1 MASHGALTVMVS
13 ACPPSLGPSLPTSAD
28 KRGAPFP
35 SLGPPLLREL
45 VLHSSR
51 RRRNCARVAVDLN
64 LFNGLSKRAMH
75 VVGSLASS

>member
-13 ACPPSLGPSLPTSAD
+13 ALPLSVPPFLPAPTSEE
-28 KRGAPFP
+28 RHSP

-45 VLHSSR
+45 VFHSSG
-51 RRRNCARVAVDLN
+51 RRRNCTRVAVDLN
-64 LFNGLSKRAMH
+64 LFNGLSKRAH

>member
-13 ACPPSLGPSLPTSAD
+13 ALPPFLPAPTSEE
-28 KRGAPFP
+28 RHSP

-51 RRRNCARVAVDLN
+51 RRNCTRVAVDLD
-64 LFNGLSKRAMH
+64 LFNGLSKRAH